1 MNRICLIICLI
12 LSISGTWAQTLWFKP
27 DSLISLPHED
37 SILPHEEYTV
47 IAVLKSL
54 EEETPQLLWGIKSA
68 DTLQSA
74 FLTNAHFSSKGGVF
88 TSQSIRDYSKW
99 CICYYHTGCRK
110 DTTGSYA
117 LWLGST
123 PIYYADTAWHS
134 DSITAHVSIRELLF
148 TTSSMTKVEKAA
160 WQSYMAMKYGIT
172 LDNAP
177 YLSPAADTLWHHERD
192 AEYYHRIVAVGVDS
206 LHEWSA
212 SASVSYENASLLLLC
227 PDSLHEGEYI
237 LLGDNNMEETW
248 SSAPSGYD
256 YLMRSWRLRSYLQG
270 NGRCSLVW
278 TPSVSV
284 ASPDSVWLEVCDSL
298 DNPVGCIGVDSIVGD
313 SSWFFTLSSLLPLQ
327 SIAIRTTHS
336 VTDEDA
342 GSVVSYNASSGT
354 LSLPMLDP
362 DKIYTYALYTN
373 LGHLLYWPA
382 PSRPDCI
389 QVGNLPTGIYRIEA
403 FFNNQMEASVS
414 ILVQ

>member
-1 MNRICLIICLI
+1 
-12 LSISGTWAQTLWFKP
+12 
-27 DSLISLPHED
+27 
-37 SILPHEEYTV
+37 
-47 IAVLKSL
+47 
-54 EEETPQLLWGIKSA
+54 
-68 DTLQSA
+68 
-74 FLTNAHFSSKGGVF
+74 
-88 TSQSIRDYSKW
+88 
-99 CICYYHTGCRK
+99 
-110 DTTGSYA
+110 
-117 LWLGST
+117 
-123 PIYYADTAWHS
+123 
-134 DSITAHVSIRELLF
+134 
-148 TTSSMTKVEKAA
+148 MTKVEKAA

-172 LDNAP
+172 LDNVP
-177 YLSPAADTLWHHERD
+177 YLSPTADTLWHHERD

-237 LLGDNNMEETW
+237 LLGDNNMDEIW

-270 NGRCSLVW
+270 SGRYSLVW

-362 DKIYTYALYTN
+362 DKVYTYALYTN